1 MRTNAN
7 QVEIKRGFA
16 SGIAVYETYSEDVVT
31 AEKPFGNTLI
41 ELAETRKDLVG
52 LSADVAKYTD
62 IDNFRDS
69 YPDRFFQIGMA
80 EQNLFGVTAGLA
92 RTGLMPFATTYC
104 SFALR
109 RAYDFIAIA
118 IAEAHL
124 NAKIIVVLPGIT
136 TGYGAT
142 HQGIEDN
149 ALARAIPGLT
159 VIDPCDATEIEQATR
174 AIAAFEGPVYMRILR
189 GRVKRLFDPATHKF
203 EIGKAQLVRH
213 GGDIAFIS
221 TGLMT
226 DRALQVA
233 SELQA
238 EGIHAAILHMP
249 TIKPLDT
256 EAIASVANQCRRI
269 ITLENHTIIGGLG
282 DAVATV
288 ICEAGL
294 SVKFKKIGV
303 PDRWMECGSVPYL
316 TDRYG
321 LSARYIVQ
329 AAREMVAA

>member
-1 MRTNAN
+1 MN
-7 QVEIKRGFA
+7 QTETKRGFA
-16 SGIAVYETYSEDVVT
+16 SGMAVYETYGDDIVT
-31 AEKPFGNTLI
+31 AEKPFGNALI
-41 ELAETRKDLVG
+41 ELAETRKDIVG

-69 YPDRFFQIGMA
+69 FPDRFFQLGMA

-92 RTGLMPFATTYC
+92 RTGLVPFATTYC

-118 IAEAHL
+118 IAEAKL
-124 NAKIIVVLPGIT
+124 NAKIIVALPGLT

-142 HQGIEDN
+142 HQGIEDL

-159 VIDPCDATEIEQATR
+159 VLDPCDATEIEQATK

-189 GRVKRLFDPATHKF
+189 GRVKRIFDPATHKF
-203 EIGKAQLVRH
+203 EIGKAQLVRE
-213 GGDIAFIS
+213 GADLAFIS

-238 EGIHAAILHMP
+238 EGINAAILHVP
-249 TIKPLDT
+249 TIKPFDA
-256 EAIASVANQCRRI
+256 EAVANLAGKIRRV

-282 DAVATV
+282 SAVADA

-294 SVKFKKIGV
+294 SVKFNKIGV

-316 TDRYG
+316 TDKYG
-321 LSARYIVQ
+321 LSARHIAQ
-329 AAREMVAA
+329 AAREMI

>member
-1 MRTNAN
+1 MN
-7 QVEIKRGFA
+7 QPETKRGFA
-16 SGIAVYETYSEDVVT
+16 SGMAVYETYGEDILT
-31 AEKPFGNTLI
+31 TEKPFGNALI
-41 ELAETRKDLVG
+41 ELAKTRSDIVG

-62 IDNFRDS
+62 IDNFRAAF
-69 YPDRFFQIGMA
+69 PERFFQIGMA

-92 RTGLMPFATTYC
+92 RTGLVPFATTYC

-118 IAEAHL
+118 IAEAQL
-124 NAKIIVVLPGIT
+124 NAKVIVALPGLT

-142 HQGIEDN
+142 HQGIEDL
-149 ALARAIPGLT
+149 ALARAIPHLT

-174 AIAAFEGPVYMRILR
+174 AIAEFEGPVYMRILR
-189 GRVKRLFDPATHKF
+189 GRVKRVFDPATHKF
-203 EIGKAQLVRH
+203 EIGKANLIRQGTDL
-213 GGDIAFIS
+213 AFIS

-233 SELQA
+233 SELQT
-238 EGIHAAILHMP
+238 EGISTAILHVP
-249 TIKPLDT
+249 TIKPFD
-256 EAIASVANQCRRI
+256 AAAVANLAGQINRV
-269 ITLENHTIIGGLG
+269 ITLENHTVIGGLG
-282 DAVATV
+282 DAVASV

-316 TDRYG
+316 TDKYG
-321 LSARYIVQ
+321 LSARHIVQ
-329 AAREMVAA
+329 AAREMVL